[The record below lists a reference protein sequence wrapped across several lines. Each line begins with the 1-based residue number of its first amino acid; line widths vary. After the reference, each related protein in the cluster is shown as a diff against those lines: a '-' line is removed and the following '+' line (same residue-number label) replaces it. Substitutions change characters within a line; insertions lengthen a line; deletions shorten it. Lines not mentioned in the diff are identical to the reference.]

1 MPFRGI
7 QKGLGDM
14 MCLVLREFIVELR
27 EQTHRQGLSEC
38 PRKPWEWGQAFM
50 NQHLLSFRR
59 KG

>member
-1 MPFRGI
+1 
-7 QKGLGDM
+7 M